1 MNFLSKELLYQ
12 KSPQELTSLLYEA
25 AITKLEKAIQDTKEQ
40 NYIEANQS
48 YQRVN
53 DILHR
58 LGAGLNYESGIIADQ
73 LDAVYNFMADEIVM
87 ANLKKD
93 AGKAEEV
100 LTLLKEISD
109 SWNQA
114 TKANQTTKPRPS
126 KANPYEQHVMV
137 EEKDH
142 SPNKMEAGK

>member
-1 MNFLSKELLYQ
+1 MDFLSKELLYQ

-25 AITKLEKAIQDTKEQ
+25 AITKLEKAIQDTREQ

-48 YQRVN
+48 FQRVN

-73 LDAVYNFMADEIVM
+73 LDAVYNFMAQEIVM

-93 AGKAEEV
+93 TARAEEV
-100 LTLLKEISD
+100 LILLKEIAD

-114 TKANQTTKPRPS
+114 AKASPAAKPRPA
-126 KANPYEQHVMV
+126 KANPYEQHVKV
-137 EEKDH
+137 EDH
-142 SPNKMEAGK
+142 DQSPNKMEAGK

>member
-58 LGAGLNYESGIIADQ
+58 LGAGLNYDSGIIADQ

-93 AGKAEEV
+93 VTQAEEV
-100 LTLLKEISD
+100 LVMLKDISH
-109 SWNQA
+109 SWRQA
-114 TKANQTTKPRPS
+114 TLSSQPMKRPS
-126 KANPYEQHVMV
+126 KANAYEQHVMV
-137 EEKDH
+137 EEKT
-142 SPNKMEAGK
+142 PNTMEAGK

>member
-1 MNFLSKELLYQ
+1 MDFLSKELLYQ

-25 AITKLEKAIQDTKEQ
+25 AITKLEKAIQETKDK

-48 YQRVN
+48 FQRVN

-73 LDAVYNFMADEIVM
+73 LDAVYNFMAEEIVM

-93 AGKAEEV
+93 VARAEEV
-100 LTLLKEISD
+100 LILLKEITD

-114 TKANQTTKPRPS
+114 TKASPGAKTRPT
-126 KANPYEQHVMV
+126 KANPYEQHVKV
-137 EEKDH
+137 EVQDQ
-142 SPNKMEAGK
+142 SLNKLEAGK